1 MMMILV
7 LYLRLSKE
15 DGDMADES
23 NSIINQRYVL
33 RNYVNQREELKQFEI
48 REYID
53 DGYSGKNFERPGIK
67 RLLEDVKAGKV
78 YGIIVKDFSR
88 FGRNYIEV
96 GNYIEKIFPLLDIRF
111 IAVNNEYDSNEYL
124 GETPDLSVAF
134 QNIVYDYF
142 SEESSIKIK
151 NDLLEKRL
159 RGNYMASFATYGY
172 KKSPLNHNHLI
183 IDHEAASTVRTIFQ
197 KYLECGIKAEV
208 ARYLNDNNIPTPQEY
223 IKEKQGIR
231 HWKYEKEKKFWSGAI
246 VGRILSNPVYI
257 GNTVFHK
264 KEAEEVG
271 SRKQRQF
278 SQADWITC
286 EGTHEGIVT
295 KELFEQ
301 VNSNSF
307 RVKKRESDTGK
318 VTGKYD
324 FTKYC
329 EGEKR
334 RRGSKESPIKGFIKC
349 GGCKHRMTRRNR
361 MNASYYCRHY
371 YEVKDE
377 ECCSENIKEDELIE
391 IVRNAIC
398 SQAMLV
404 ADAANLKKLQ
414 DEIMVKK
421 QLDIGKR
428 KKYLEDKIQSCDEK
442 NFELYEKY
450 RAGTITADAFKAQK
464 QRLLENRT
472 EYMGELKQYGNE
484 NEIMEKGGDEIFS
497 AYGGKE
503 NVSGL
508 TRAVVE
514 QLISEIYVYNKNK
527 IEIRFKY
534 AEEIEKLLCV

>member
-1 MMMILV
+1 MRMIMA

-33 RNYVNQREELKQFEI
+33 RNYVNLRDEFKQFEI

-53 DGYSGKNFERPGIK
+53 DGYSGKNFERPGII
-67 RLLEDVKAGKV
+67 RLLEDVKSGKV
-78 YGIIVKDFSR
+78 YGVAVKDFSR

-142 SEESSIKIK
+142 SEESSVKIK
-151 NDLLEKRL
+151 NDLLERRL
-159 RGNYMASFATYGY
+159 RGNYMASFAAYGY
-172 KKSPLNHNHLI
+172 KKSPSNHNRLI
-183 IDHEAASTVRTIFQ
+183 IDEEAAFIVRNIFQ
-197 KYLECGIKAEV
+197 LYSECGVKAEV
-208 ARYLNDNNIPTPQEY
+208 ARYLNNNNIPTPQEY

-231 HWKYEKEKKFWSGAI
+231 HWKYETEKKFWSGAI
-246 VGRILSNPVYI
+246 IGRILSNPVYI

-271 SRKQRQF
+271 SRRQRQF
-278 SQADWITC
+278 SKEDWMTC

-295 KELFEQ
+295 AELFKW

-307 RVKKRESDTGK
+307 RANKKASSSGEASE
-318 VTGKYD
+318 KYD
-324 FTKYC
+324 SAKYC

-334 RRGSKESPIKGFIKC
+334 RRGSKDSPIKGFVKC

-361 MNASYYCRHY
+361 MKASYYCRYY

-404 ADAANLKKLQ
+404 ADVENLKKLQ

-450 RAGTITADAFKAQK
+450 RAGTITVDEFKALK
-464 QRLLENRT
+464 QRLLEKRT
-472 EYMGELKQYGNE
+472 EYMEDLKQYGKE

-503 NVSGL
+503 TISGL
-508 TRAVVE
+508 TREVVE

-534 AEEIEKLLCV
+534 AGEIEKLLCI

>member
-1 MMMILV
+1 MMMILI

-33 RNYVNQREELKQFEI
+33 RNYVNQREEFKQFEI

-111 IAVNNEYDSNEYL
+111 ISVNNEYDSNEYL

-183 IDHEAASTVRTIFQ
+183 IDQEPASIVRTIFQ

-208 ARYLNDNNIPTPQEY
+208 ARYLNDSNIPIPQEY
-223 IKEKQGIR
+223 IKEKQGIH

-264 KEAEEVG
+264 REAEEVG
-271 SRKQRQF
+271 SRRQRQF
-278 SQADWITC
+278 SKADWITC

-307 RVKKRESDTGK
+307 RAKKKETDSGK
-318 VTGKYD
+318 LPEKYD
-324 FTKYC
+324 STRYC

-334 RRGSKESPIKGFIKC
+334 RRGSKDSPIKGFVKC

-361 MNASYYCRHY
+361 MKASYYCRHY

-391 IVRNAIC
+391 VVKNAIC

-404 ADAANLKKLQ
+404 ADAENLKELQ

-421 QLDIGKR
+421 QLNIGKR

-450 RAGTITADAFKAQK
+450 RAGTITADEFKALK
-464 QRLLENRT
+464 QRLLEKRT
-472 EYMGELKQYGNE
+472 EYMEELKQYGNE
-484 NEIMEKGGDEIFS
+484 NEILGRGGEIFS
-497 AYGGKE
+497 AYGDKE
-503 NVSGL
+503 NVSRL
-508 TRAVVE
+508 TREVVE

-534 AEEIEKLLCV
+534 AEEIEKLLCL